1 MSLLVICEMLG
12 VIVNTLT
19 VDDKYPFQNCEN
31 LPLSI
36 QIQLS
41 HEKKIVSFSFP
52 FWIYI
57 KLYSFWKKDNR
68 HS

>member
-1 MSLLVICEMLG
+1 MSLLVIYEILG
-12 VIVNTLT
+12 AIVNTLT

-41 HEKKIVSFSFP
+41 HEKKNCQLFVP
-52 FWIYI
+52 FLDLHQII
-57 KLYSFWKKDNR
+57 QLLKKR
-68 HS
+68 